1 MGPLQAAGSSG
12 GLVNIRSEGEA
23 TDVEVLASMTMEE
36 KQNVQAMMNNPDIYT
51 DVARSLA
58 PAVFGAEDIKKA
70 VLLMLL
76 GGVHK
81 QTPEVG
87 AVRCQCL
94 PLRRSMSMAA

>member
-1 MGPLQAAGSSG
+1 MQAASASG
-12 GLVNIRSEGEA
+12 QGLVNIRPEGEPSE
-23 TDVEVLASMTMEE
+23 VEVLASMTTEE
-36 KQNVQAMMNNPDIYT
+36 KQSVQNMMNNRNIYT

-81 QTPEVG
+81 QTPEV
-87 AVRCQCL
+87 
-94 PLRRSMSMAA
+94 SM